1 MKTKTTPRVAT
12 LFVALLV
19 LTAGCEVQTDVE
31 LHEAGQYKG
40 AKDPLLDVAGTEGF
54 RTKLQE
60 RLQQVQTDR

>member
-1 MKTKTTPRVAT
+1 MKTMTSPRIAT
-12 LFVALLV
+12 LFGTLLV
-19 LTAGCEVQTDVE
+19 LTVGCEVQTNVD